1 RPIGPTRDVPDFPVN
16 SAAIKCGHCYVH
28 SPLFALYVAK
38 FRLKKRAE
46 KTLQKGEDI
55 YKRKAKERKR
65 GLISGDIGSLC
76 SEGLPDEADCSAALN
91 MGSFNAENGFGGTQL
106 SSRELGLKEEPG
118 TCNVC
123 VSSFSPCVSKQMA
136 LTATKTNE
144 FLGKACQKK
153 DSNHYSFN
161 DADLL
166 SPRMNRA
173 CNDRQRTSSESSHP
187 LSVCLSRESFS
198 DVVESEETLR
208 DCNTYESI
216 KMITKTNLPSA
227 SANNIGPLK
236 APIFHNKFVPN
247 KFDKQ
252 ESECLGDNI
261 SFVCVSDYAKT
272 RAADHTSDAD
282 KKNASYN
289 SASVDRFPGT
299 EKEVNVQPACFLVGS
314 PCGDVD
320 DNHPRRSNR
329 SSIES
334 SQEILYCSNKSDLS
348 EISSLRDSC
357 AGASSA
363 KREHSECSEEQVQSS
378 FARTG
383 AVQVG
388 SQIGDGHNYAESME
402 VDNRTN
408 EREQTAELKS
418 TTVAKEINM
427 EETNIGSQPA
437 AACSDAPDSIEYEVK
452 VCDIC
457 GDIGREELLAVCS
470 NCSDGAEHIVP
481 KGDWMCEECALS
493 KETER
498 RKQDK
503 MEGGVKILK
512 KTHASESETKPLEVE
527 ESEAHKVSSTPSF
540 TSKRPSGSLQAVRNK
555 AFGTDLKSP
564 TTSSCSSKVSNHQS
578 GGHSSS
584 TTPRIV
590 CSPTELR
597 SKSLKLPS
605 QYQVSKGLLSKS
617 KSFSNRSLKEDVQLL
632 KEGSCGNEG
641 LAKGTAASESE
652 RRIKTVS
659 KSMSLKNMSYTVN
672 NSNHDTKLLPNSS
685 RVEDLKRSR
694 HPKGQSPIKTEK
706 KLKLSNS
713 NALAWADKRIASV
726 KNGLA
731 CSSSSLCHD
740 LVDVKGHE
748 TSDNSLKTSSTSAQK
763 SFLTE
768 EKKRVLNVRHCVEYS
783 TVVPAISKK
792 HSSAAVQSERPCPR
806 DSTIFASGVH
816 VPSWISVVPQLDS
829 IWQGKFEI
837 QRSGGLP
844 FTCDG
849 LQAHLST
856 YASHKVLEVVQKLP
870 LKLSLEEAPRLSMW
884 PTQFMKSHATEDNI
898 ALYFFAKELDSYE
911 RSYKNLLDRMIK
923 YDFSLK
929 GNFGGFELLIFP
941 SNLLPEKSQRWNN
954 MLFLWGVFRGKRVQ
968 CSEQIS
974 AMSASEKLFPPGK
987 SSESLSALNSN
998 AFPDSMT
1005 VASGKN
1011 AEVCETKESSSEQ
1024 KMNAPDGQISSQQV
1038 GIIDSSQREERES
1051 RKRPEID
1058 LNCSLQEKQEYFADH
1073 VEADD
1078 TNDGKRLKS
1087 CFGGMA
1093 VDRNRIKDIIND
1105 RCSLPVNGRGP
1116 TIYGNEVYDM
1126 SIVPPES
1133 DSVGNK
1139 YSWKHLLQRQVL
1151 SNDSGKQ
1158 VKSSVSNLELA
1169 LGVERSLSAH
1179 RNMPPSF
1186 MVMSSG
1192 DPRDEISDTNPSLA
1206 LSLALP
1212 YPKAGGSGSG
1222 SGSGTTLKLASDMKL
1237 PKCQEVNTTLS
1248 LFGGSSES

>member
-1 RPIGPTRDVPDFPVN
+1 
-16 SAAIKCGHCYVH
+16 
-28 SPLFALYVAK
+28 
-38 FRLKKRAE
+38 
-46 KTLQKGEDI
+46 
-55 YKRKAKERKR
+55 
-65 GLISGDIGSLC
+65 
-76 SEGLPDEADCSAALN
+76 
-91 MGSFNAENGFGGTQL
+91 
-106 SSRELGLKEEPG
+106 
-118 TCNVC
+118 
-123 VSSFSPCVSKQMA
+123 MA

-161 DADLL
+161 DADLS

-227 SANNIGPLK
+227 CANNIGPLK

-247 KFDKQ
+247 KFEKQ

-282 KKNASYN
+282 KKNVSYN
-289 SASVDRFPGT
+289 SASVDSFPGT

-481 KGDWMCEECALS
+481 KGDWMCEECVLS

-540 TSKRPSGSLQAVRNK
+540 TSKSPSGSLQAVRNK

-578 GGHSSS
+578 GGHLSS

-641 LAKGTAASESE
+641 LAKGTAATESE
-652 RRIKTVS
+652 RRIETVS
-659 KSMSLKNMSYTVN
+659 KSMSLKNMSYTLN

-694 HPKGQSPIKTEK
+694 HPKGQASIKTEK

-713 NALAWADKRIASV
+713 NALAWADKRSASV

-731 CSSSSLCHD
+731 CPSSSLCHD

-792 HSSAAVQSERPCPR
+792 HSSAAVQSEQPCPR

-1011 AEVCETKESSSEQ
+1011 TEVCETKESSSEQ
-1024 KMNAPDGQISSQQV
+1024 KMNAPDVQISSQQV

-1058 LNCSLQEKQEYFADH
+1058 LNCSLQENQEYFADH
-1073 VEADD
+1073 VVADD

-1116 TIYGNEVYDM
+1116 SIYGNEVYDM

-1139 YSWKHLLQRQVL
+1139 YSWKHLLQQQVL

-1222 SGSGTTLKLASDMKL
+1222 SGTTLKLASDMKL

-1248 LFGGSSES
+1248 LFGGCSES

>member
-1 RPIGPTRDVPDFPVN
+1 MRKSKFKNVKELYGGSETEILKPKAWN
-16 SAAIKCGHCYVH
+16 SFLLVLSFVDSSVLDSRI
-28 SPLFALYVAK
+28 S
-38 FRLKKRAE
+38 
-46 KTLQKGEDI
+46 
-55 YKRKAKERKR
+55 
-65 GLISGDIGSLC
+65 LISGDIGSLC

-227 SANNIGPLK
+227 CANNIGPLK

-247 KFDKQ
+247 KFEKQ

-289 SASVDRFPGT
+289 SASVDSFPGT

-470 NCSDGAEHIVP
+470 NCSDGAEHIYCMRVKMDSVP
-481 KGDWMCEECALS
+481 KGDWMCEECVLS

-540 TSKRPSGSLQAVRNK
+540 TSKRPCGSLQAVRNK

-578 GGHSSS
+578 GGHLSS

-641 LAKGTAASESE
+641 LAKGAAASESE
-652 RRIKTVS
+652 RRIETVS

-731 CSSSSLCHD
+731 CPSSSLCHD

-1024 KMNAPDGQISSQQV
+1024 KMNAPDVQISSQQV

-1058 LNCSLQEKQEYFADH
+1058 LNCSLQENQEYFADH

-1116 TIYGNEVYDM
+1116 SIYGNEVYDM

-1139 YSWKHLLQRQVL
+1139 YSRKHLLQQQVL

-1222 SGSGTTLKLASDMKL
+1222 SGTTLKLASDMKL

-1248 LFGGSSES
+1248 LFGGCSES

>member
-1 RPIGPTRDVPDFPVN
+1 MRKSKFKNVKELYGGSETEILKPKAWN
-16 SAAIKCGHCYVH
+16 SFLLVLSFVDSSFLDSRI
-28 SPLFALYVAK
+28 S
-38 FRLKKRAE
+38 
-46 KTLQKGEDI
+46 
-55 YKRKAKERKR
+55 
-65 GLISGDIGSLC
+65 LISGDIGSLC

-106 SSRELGLKEEPG
+106 SSRDLGLKEEPG

-161 DADLL
+161 DADLS

-208 DCNTYESI
+208 DCNTYESV

-227 SANNIGPLK
+227 CANNIGPLK
-236 APIFHNKFVPN
+236 APIFHNKLVPN
-247 KFDKQ
+247 KFEKQ
-252 ESECLGDNI
+252 ESECLGDNTL
-261 SFVCVSDYAKT
+261 FVCVSDYAKT
-272 RAADHTSDAD
+272 RVADHTSDAD

-289 SASVDRFPGT
+289 SASVDSFPGT

-470 NCSDGAEHIVP
+470 NCSDGAEHIYCMRVKMDSVP
-481 KGDWMCEECALS
+481 KGDWMCEECVLS

-527 ESEAHKVSSTPSF
+527 ESEAHKISSTPSL
-540 TSKRPSGSLQAVRNK
+540 PSGSLQAVRNK

-652 RRIKTVS
+652 RRIETVS
-659 KSMSLKNMSYTVN
+659 KSMLLKNMSYTVN

-713 NALAWADKRIASV
+713 NAVAWADKRIASV

-731 CSSSSLCHD
+731 CPSSSLCHD

-748 TSDNSLKTSSTSAQK
+748 TSNNSLKTSSTSAQK

-829 IWQGKFEI
+829 IWRGKFEI

-898 ALYFFAKELDSYE
+898 ALYFFAKELDSFE

-974 AMSASEKLFPPGK
+974 VMSASEKLFPPGK

-998 AFPDSMT
+998 ALPDSMT

-1024 KMNAPDGQISSQQV
+1024 KMNAPDVQISSQQV

-1087 CFGGMA
+1087 CSGGMA

-1139 YSWKHLLQRQVL
+1139 YSWKHLLQQQVL

-1222 SGSGTTLKLASDMKL
+1222 SGTTLKLASDMKL

>member
-1 RPIGPTRDVPDFPVN
+1 
-16 SAAIKCGHCYVH
+16 
-28 SPLFALYVAK
+28 
-38 FRLKKRAE
+38 
-46 KTLQKGEDI
+46 
-55 YKRKAKERKR
+55 
-65 GLISGDIGSLC
+65 
-76 SEGLPDEADCSAALN
+76 

-118 TCNVC
+118 TCNAC

-161 DADLL
+161 DADLS

-227 SANNIGPLK
+227 CANNIGPLK

-247 KFDKQ
+247 KFEKQ

-470 NCSDGAEHIVP
+470 NCSDGAEHIYCMRVKMDSVP

-498 RKQDK
+498 QKQDK

-731 CSSSSLCHD
+731 CPSSSLCHD

-1024 KMNAPDGQISSQQV
+1024 KMNAPDVQISSQQV

-1126 SIVPPES
+1126 SLVPPES
-1133 DSVGNK
+1133 DSIGNK
-1139 YSWKHLLQRQVL
+1139 YSWKHLLQQQVL

-1222 SGSGTTLKLASDMKL
+1222 SGTTLKLASDMKL

>member
-1 RPIGPTRDVPDFPVN
+1 MKNLFHFLKGVVAIGF
-16 SAAIKCGHCYVH
+16 I
-28 SPLFALYVAK
+28 
-38 FRLKKRAE
+38 
-46 KTLQKGEDI
+46 
-55 YKRKAKERKR
+55 
-65 GLISGDIGSLC
+65 
-76 SEGLPDEADCSAALN
+76 

-123 VSSFSPCVSKQMA
+123 VSSFSPCVSIQMA
-136 LTATKTNE
+136 STATKTNE

-161 DADLL
+161 DADLS

-216 KMITKTNLPSA
+216 KMNTKTNLPSA
-227 SANNIGPLK
+227 CANNIGPLK
-236 APIFHNKFVPN
+236 APIFHNKFAPN
-247 KFDKQ
+247 KFEKQ

-272 RAADHTSDAD
+272 RAADHTSDED

-289 SASVDRFPGT
+289 SASVESFPGT
-299 EKEVNVQPACFLVGS
+299 EKEVNGQPACFLVGS
-314 PCGDVD
+314 PC
-320 DNHPRRSNR
+320 
-329 SSIES
+329 
-334 SQEILYCSNKSDLS
+334 DLS

-363 KREHSECSEEQVQSS
+363 KREQSECSEEQVQSS

-437 AACSDAPDSIEYEVK
+437 ACSDAPDSIEYEVK

-470 NCSDGAEHIVP
+470 NCSDGAEHIYCMRVKMDSVP
-481 KGDWMCEECALS
+481 KGDWMCEECVLS

-527 ESEAHKVSSTPSF
+527 ESEAHKVSSIPLF
-540 TSKRPSGSLQAVRNK
+540 TSKRPPGSLQAVRNK

-564 TTSSCSSKVSNHQS
+564 TTSSCSSKVSMHQS

-584 TTPRIV
+584 TTPRTV

-652 RRIKTVS
+652 RRIQTVS

-685 RVEDLKRSR
+685 LVEDLKRSR

-713 NALAWADKRIASV
+713 DAVAWADKRIASV

-731 CSSSSLCHD
+731 CPSSSLCND

-792 HSSAAVQSERPCPR
+792 HLSAAVQSERPCLR
-806 DSTIFASGVH
+806 ESTIFASGVH

-954 MLFLWGVFRGKRVQ
+954 MLFFWGVFRGKRVQ

-998 AFPDSMT
+998 ALPDSMT

-1011 AEVCETKESSSEQ
+1011 AEVCETKESSLEQ
-1024 KMNAPDGQISSQQV
+1024 KTNAPDVQISSQQV
-1038 GIIDSSQREERES
+1038 GIIDSSQREEKES

-1087 CFGGMA
+1087 CFGGMD

-1116 TIYGNEVYDM
+1116 SIYGNEVYDM
-1126 SIVPPES
+1126 SIVPPEL

-1139 YSWKHLLQRQVL
+1139 YSWKHLLQQQVL

-1169 LGVERSLSAH
+1169 LGVERRFSAH

-1186 MVMSSG
+1186 MVMSNG
-1192 DPRDEISDTNPSLA
+1192 DSRDEISDTNPSLA

>member
-1 RPIGPTRDVPDFPVN
+1 
-16 SAAIKCGHCYVH
+16 
-28 SPLFALYVAK
+28 
-38 FRLKKRAE
+38 
-46 KTLQKGEDI
+46 
-55 YKRKAKERKR
+55 
-65 GLISGDIGSLC
+65 
-76 SEGLPDEADCSAALN
+76 
-91 MGSFNAENGFGGTQL
+91 M
-106 SSRELGLKEEPG
+106 
-118 TCNVC
+118 C
-123 VSSFSPCVSKQMA
+123 VFLHFHRVSKQMA
-136 LTATKTNE
+136 STATKTNE

-161 DADLL
+161 DADLS
-166 SPRMNRA
+166 SPQMNRA

-216 KMITKTNLPSA
+216 KMSTKTNLPSA
-227 SANNIGPLK
+227 CANNIGPLK

-247 KFDKQ
+247 KFEKQ

-272 RAADHTSDAD
+272 KAADHTSDAD

-289 SASVDRFPGT
+289 SASVDSFPGT
-299 EKEVNVQPACFLVGS
+299 EKEVNGQPACFLVGS

-334 SQEILYCSNKSDLS
+334 SQEILYCSNKSDMS

-383 AVQVG
+383 SIRVG

-437 AACSDAPDSIEYEVK
+437 ACSDAPDSIEYEVK

-470 NCSDGAEHIVP
+470 NCSDGAEHIYCMRVKMDSVP
-481 KGDWMCEECALS
+481 KGDWMCEECVLS

-503 MEGGVKILK
+503 MEGGVKIFN

-555 AFGTDLKSP
+555 AFGADLKSP
-564 TTSSCSSKVSNHQS
+564 TTSSCSSKVSMHQS

-584 TTPRIV
+584 TTPGTV

-605 QYQVSKGLLSKS
+605 QHQVSKGLLSKS

-641 LAKGTAASESE
+641 LAKGTTANESE
-652 RRIKTVS
+652 RRIQTVS
-659 KSMSLKNMSYTVN
+659 KSMSLKNMSYNVN

-694 HPKGQSPIKTEK
+694 HPKGQHPKGQSPIKTEK

-713 NALAWADKRIASV
+713 DALAGADKRIASV

-731 CSSSSLCHD
+731 CPSSSLCND

-748 TSDNSLKTSSTSAQK
+748 TSDNSLKTSSTYAQK

-768 EKKRVLNVRHCVEYS
+768 EKKRVLNVKHCVEYS
-783 TVVPAISKK
+783 PVVPAISKK

-856 YASHKVLEVVQKLP
+856 YASHKVLGVVQKLP

-941 SNLLPEKSQRWNN
+941 SNLLPEKSQCWNN
-954 MLFLWGVFRGKRVQ
+954 MLFLWGVFRGKMFQ

-974 AMSASEKLFPPGK
+974 AMSCEKLFTPGK

-1024 KMNAPDGQISSQQV
+1024 KMNALDVQIGSQQV
-1038 GIIDSSQREERES
+1038 GVIDSSQCFMQREERES

-1058 LNCSLQEKQEYFADH
+1058 LNCSIQEKQEYFADH

-1087 CFGGMA
+1087 CFGGMD
-1093 VDRNRIKDIIND
+1093 VDRNRIKDIMND

-1116 TIYGNEVYDM
+1116 SIYGNEVYDM

-1139 YSWKHLLQRQVL
+1139 YSWKHLLQQQVL

-1158 VKSSVSNLELA
+1158 VKSRVSNLELA
-1169 LGVERSLSAH
+1169 LGVGRSLSAH
-1179 RNMPPSF
+1179 GNMPPSF
-1186 MVMSSG
+1186 MVMSNG
-1192 DPRDEISDTNPSLA
+1192 DSRDEISDTNPSLA

-1212 YPKAGGSGSG
+1212 YPKAGG

>member
-1 RPIGPTRDVPDFPVN
+1 
-16 SAAIKCGHCYVH
+16 
-28 SPLFALYVAK
+28 
-38 FRLKKRAE
+38 
-46 KTLQKGEDI
+46 
-55 YKRKAKERKR
+55 
-65 GLISGDIGSLC
+65 
-76 SEGLPDEADCSAALN
+76 

-161 DADLL
+161 DADLS

-173 CNDRQRTSSESSHP
+173 CNDRQHTSSESSHP

-227 SANNIGPLK
+227 CANNIGPLK

-247 KFDKQ
+247 KFEKQ

-470 NCSDGAEHIVP
+470 NCSDGAEHIYCMRVKMDSVP

-493 KETER
+493 KETEA

-659 KSMSLKNMSYTVN
+659 KSLSLKNMSYTVN

-694 HPKGQSPIKTEK
+694 HPKGQSPIKTQK

-731 CSSSSLCHD
+731 CPSSSLCHD

-792 HSSAAVQSERPCPR
+792 HLSAAVQSERPCPR

-870 LKLSLEEAPRLSMW
+870 LKLSLEEALRLSMW

-998 AFPDSMT
+998 AFPNSMT

-1024 KMNAPDGQISSQQV
+1024 KMNAPDVQISSQQV
-1038 GIIDSSQREERES
+1038 GIIDSSQCFMQREERES

-1078 TNDGKRLKS
+1078 ANDGKRLKS

-1116 TIYGNEVYDM
+1116 TIYGNEMYDM

-1139 YSWKHLLQRQVL
+1139 YSWKHLLQQQVL

-1179 RNMPPSF
+1179 RNMPPSL

-1222 SGSGTTLKLASDMKL
+1222 SGTTFKLASDMKL